1 MPEKTDHEIYSE
13 LNGINAREI
22 SYLSTVFLV
31 YSLKKIWITCKE
43 YTLRIKKRTDSK
55 GNLNVS
61 LLYSSK
67 HILTL
72 PDKMAD
78 WYTKHDCSMFHT
90 LSHKFDADKV

>member
-1 MPEKTDHEIYSE
+1 M
-13 LNGINAREI
+13 
-22 SYLSTVFLV
+22 FLV
-31 YSLKKIWITCKE
+31 YSLKKNLNNLQGVYSKD
-43 YTLRIKKRTDSK
+43 KKRTDSK

-67 HILTL
+67 YILTL